1 MRRLF
6 FLNIL
11 LLAGIAAATLKW
23 LELREETAKRE
34 ALVSGSA
41 PKLPAAKPTVAA
53 PMPEKTMA
61 TNYLDIA
68 ARLLFS
74 KDRNPAVVITPPAPP
89 VMPSLPVTYGV
100 LMLADPPI
108 IMMAGKKG
116 EAQKGFRP
124 GDQIGDFKIVSFDTR
139 NITFDWK
146 GQKVLRTVSE
156 LADRDPA
163 TAALMN
169 QQNVP
174 APVEQQNV
182 QQVQTIQASRPE
194 GPGKDIGGDMRACVA
209 NDSTA
214 AGSVQDG
221 YRKIVSATPFGTVC
235 RWEKIK

>member
-41 PKLPAAKPTVAA
+41 PKLPAAKPAA
-53 PMPEKTMA
+53 ATPMPEKTIA
-61 TNYLDIA
+61 TNYFDIA
-68 ARLLFS
+68 GRLLFS
-74 KDRNPAVVITPPAPP
+74 KDRNPTVVITPPAPP
-89 VMPSLPVTYGV
+89 VMPSLPLTYGV

-108 IMMAGKKG
+108 IMLAGKKG
-116 EAQKGFRP
+116 DAQKGFRP
-124 GDQIGDFKIVSFDTR
+124 GDQIGDFKIVTFDNR

-146 GQKVLRTVSE
+146 GQKVLRTISE

-163 TAALMN
+163 SAALLN
-169 QQNVP
+169 QQNIP
-174 APVEQQNV
+174 AASEP
-182 QQVQTIQASRPE
+182 QQVKQVQSIQPSRPE
-194 GPGKDIGGDMRACVA
+194 GPGTDIGGDMRACVP

-221 YRKIVSATPFGTVC
+221 YRKVVSATPFGTVC

>member
-11 LLAGIAAATLKW
+11 LLGGIAAATLKW

-41 PKLPAAKPTVAA
+41 PKLPAAKPVAAA
-53 PMPEKTMA
+53 PMPEKTVA
-61 TNYLDIA
+61 ANYFDVA

-74 KDRNPAVVITPPAPP
+74 KDRNPTVVIAPPPAP
-89 VMPSLPVTYGV
+89 VMPALPLTYGV
-100 LMLADPPI
+100 LMLAEPPI

-116 EAQKGFRP
+116 EPQKGFRP
-124 GDQIGDFKIVSFDTR
+124 GDQIGDFKIVTFDNRT
-139 NITFDWK
+139 ITFDWK
-146 GQKVLRTVSE
+146 GQKVLRTISE
-156 LADRDPA
+156 LADRDAA

-169 QQNVP
+169 QQNIP
-174 APVEQQNV
+174 AADTKPV
-182 QQVQTIQASRPE
+182 QQVQTIQTARPE
-194 GPGKDIGGDMRACVA
+194 GPGTDIGGDMRACVA

-214 AGSVQDG
+214 AGSVKDG
-221 YRKIVSATPFGTVC
+221 YRKVVSASPFGTVC